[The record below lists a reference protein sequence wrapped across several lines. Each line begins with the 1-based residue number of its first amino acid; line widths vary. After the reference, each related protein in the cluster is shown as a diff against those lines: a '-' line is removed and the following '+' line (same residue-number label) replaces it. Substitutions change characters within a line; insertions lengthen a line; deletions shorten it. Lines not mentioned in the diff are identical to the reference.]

1 MIHFNVC
8 KQFIPRL
15 IFVNICIYL
24 INGLILRYLSVKRKI
39 LNTSYYTLIVSDGA
53 EHEKPSKKDLLGRRK
68 DKKEKKDR
76 GYAAL
81 EGESSPE
88 EDTDTK

>member
-1 MIHFNVC
+1 MEPQSLQSVIC
-8 KQFIPRL
+8 FIFL
-15 IFVNICIYL
+15 YYNIYL
-24 INGLILRYLSVKRKI
+24 HYNIIHQNIIYIIILFPL
-39 LNTSYYTLIVSDGA
+39 VSDGG

-68 DKKEKKDR
+68 EKKESKKDR

-88 EDTDTK
+88 EDTDTKWVSKK